1 MKKLLFI
8 LMSVLAFLGWSTVC
22 AQDYSAEFKDA
33 EGMKSAFG
41 EQNFTLA
48 GKSWYA
54 TCGYYDNSAKD
65 HFRLGR
71 RTKDSA
77 VAAKIE
83 SKFTSLGIS
92 EKGAVLEMKWDF
104 ENITAFN
111 IVSSY
116 NWDAGTKVFLLISTD
131 GGTTYEILK
140 TETIAEKDPSGAI
153 VERIFSD
160 GVAREKARYA
170 LALEGAKEGQ
180 CRLNLTKVFTNKRGD
195 VDETAPEVDK
205 ILTKST
211 VPTAIEVYFNEA
223 VTKAS
228 AEAVANYR
236 IEGLAVTAAA
246 LAEGDK
252 MVTLTTAAMTAGT
265 EYTLV
270 INGVEDAA
278 GNKMENVSTKF
289 SFGYAEVADLAALC
303 AMRETYVEGQ
313 KYLVKGELVITA
325 IVGKNGSN
333 QTTTNAWVQDKGCDK
348 AVGHSMM
355 LYYVNNL
362 FPETAKIG
370 DVISGLVGELTVYND
385 LIEMQYFDT
394 AMIEFTGET
403 AEVTVDDVTIDQLKG
418 SDKLQYQNAMVR
430 IKDVMFADG
439 GKFEANK
446 SYKVTDGTTNID
458 VRTNREGSYLG
469 ETIPSKNTN
478 VVGYVGYYSGNCQIS
493 PRMKEDINNDPTAN
507 ENRADIEYAVY
518 PNPTSGIL
526 NVEVAGDFHVSVY
539 NLNGVQLM
547 RRAATGKIQA
557 DLSKLAQGVYV
568 VEISTAK
575 GMVYTKVVVR

>member
-22 AQDYSAEFKDA
+22 AQEATPKTDLIISEYVEGSSNNKALEIYNGTGQDVDLSAYKIVQENRSNSGNENTF
-33 EGMKSAFG
+33 ELELSG
-41 EQNFTLA
+41 TLA
-48 GKSWYA
+48 NGATYVIVNKQAGSDLQGKADLLDSKVMGFNGDDALFIYK
-54 TCGYYDNSAKD
+54 GE
-65 HFRLGR
+65 
-71 RTKDSA
+71 TKIDA
-77 VAAKIE
+77 V
-83 SKFTSLGIS
+83 GIR
-92 EKGAVLEMKWDF
+92 GADKWDGGVDATLRRKCDKGPNTTWSIDEWDKF
-104 ENITAFN
+104 EIDDF
-111 IVSSY
+111 
-116 NWDAGTKVFLLISTD
+116 
-131 GGTTYEILK
+131 
-140 TETIAEKDPSGAI
+140 SGLGAHC
-153 VERIFSD
+153 
-160 GVAREKARYA
+160 GV
-170 LALEGAKEGQ
+170 
-180 CRLNLTKVFTNKRGD
+180 D
-195 VDETAPEVDK
+195 VKAPEVDK
-205 ILTKST
+205 ILTKSSVNT
-211 VPTAIEVYFNEA
+211 VIEVYFTKE

-228 AEAVANYR
+228 AEIVANYA

-246 LAEGDK
+246 LAEGNK

-469 ETIPSKNTN
+469 ETIPSNKTN

-493 PRMKEDINNDPTAN
+493 PRIKEDIGANTDPTAN
-507 ENRADIEYAVY
+507 ESRADIEYAVY

-526 NVEVAGDFHVSVY
+526 NVEVVGDFHVSVY

-547 RRAATGKIQA
+547 RRAATGKVQA
-557 DLSKLAQGVYV
+557 DLSNLAQGVYV

-575 GMVYTKVVVR
+575 GMIYTKVVVR

>member
-8 LMSVLAFLGWSTVC
+8 LMSVLAFFGWSTVC
-22 AQDYSAEFKDA
+22 AQEAYTKITSADELVEDGIYLIASAEYGMAMSMPFTNNIARERVAVTIANGVISTEVATVATDDLPYEIVLKKNGENWSLYDLVNQKYIARTTEDKNQIQNQDDPYEWKITIDA
-33 EGMKSAFG
+33 EGNA
-41 EQNFTLA
+41 
-48 GKSWYA
+48 
-54 TCGYYDNSAKD
+54 D
-65 HFRLGR
+65 
-71 RTKDSA
+71 
-77 VAAKIE
+77 
-83 SKFTSLGIS
+83 
-92 EKGAVLEMKWDF
+92 
-104 ENITAFN
+104 
-111 IVSSY
+111 IVSLESTPRRILY
-116 NWDAGTKVFLLISTD
+116 NNKAGQERFAAYKQVTETTGNVVQLYKK
-131 GGTTYEILK
+131 GGTY
-140 TETIAEKDPSGAI
+140 
-153 VERIFSD
+153 
-160 GVAREKARYA
+160 
-170 LALEGAKEGQ
+170 
-180 CRLNLTKVFTNKRGD
+180 

-205 ILTKST
+205 ILTKSET
-211 VPTAIEVYFNEA
+211 PTSIEVYFNEA

-228 AEAVANYR
+228 AESAANYR

-394 AMIEFTGET
+394 TMIKFTGET
-403 AEVTVDDVTIDQLKG
+403 AEVTIDNVTISELKG
-418 SDKLQYQNAMVR
+418 SNKLQYQNAMVQ
-430 IKDVMFADG
+430 IKGVEFADG
-439 GKFEANK
+439 GDNFEENK
-446 SYKVTDGTTNID
+446 SYNISDGNSTI
-458 VRTNREGSYLG
+458 VLRTNREGSYLG
-469 ETIPSKNTN
+469 EKIPLNKTD
-478 VVGYVGYYSGNCQIS
+478 VRGYVGYYSGSCQIS
-493 PRMKEDINNDPTAN
+493 PRTKEDIGVNDPTAN
-507 ENRADIEYAVY
+507 EGRADIEYAVY

-526 NVEVAGDFHVSVY
+526 NVEVAGDFRVAVY

-547 RRAATGKIQA
+547 RHAAAGKVQA

-575 GMVYTKVVVR
+575 GTAYTKVVVR

>member
-22 AQDYSAEFKDA
+22 AQTDLFFSEYIEGTKGNNKALEIFNGTGADVDLSAYTVKQDNNGKGWKFD
-33 EGMKSAFG
+33 
-41 EQNFTLA
+41 FTLSGTLKKGTA
-48 GKSWYA
+48 LVLLHNESDA
-54 TCGYYDNSAKD
+54 S
-65 HFRLGR
+65 LL
-71 RTKDSA
+71 
-77 VAAKIE
+77 AAYPD
-83 SKFTSLGIS
+83 
-92 EKGAVLEMKWDF
+92 AVLP
-104 ENITAFN
+104 
-111 IVSSY
+111 
-116 NWDAGTKVFLLISTD
+116 
-131 GGTTYEILK
+131 TTYLMGFNGNDAIGLFKGEELIDIIGVFGSSEDYGKDVDMKRKCDATAPSDTYNVADWDVTAL
-140 TETIAEKDPSGAI
+140 TAGAFVLSEYEGLGTHCGSNPAE
-153 VERIFSD
+153 
-160 GVAREKARYA
+160 
-170 LALEGAKEGQ
+170 
-180 CRLNLTKVFTNKRGD
+180 
-195 VDETAPEVDK
+195 DETAPKVDK
-205 ILTKST
+205 ILTKSN
-211 VPTAIEVYFNEA
+211 VPTSIEVYFNEA

-394 AMIEFTGET
+394 TMIEFTGET
-403 AEVTVDDVTIDQLKG
+403 AEVTIDNVTISELKG
-418 SDKLQYQNAMVR
+418 SNKLQYQNAMVQ
-430 IKDVMFADG
+430 IKGVEFADAG
-439 GKFEANK
+439 DNFAENK
-446 SYKVTDGTTNID
+446 SYNISDGNSTI
-458 VRTNREGSYLG
+458 VLRTNREGSYLG
-469 ETIPSKNTN
+469 EKIPLNKTD
-478 VVGYVGYYSGNCQIS
+478 VRGYVGYYSGSCQIS
-493 PRMKEDINNDPTAN
+493 PRTKEDIGVLGGVAN
-507 ENRADIEYAVY
+507 ENRSNIEYAVY

-526 NVEVAGDFHVSVY
+526 NVEVAGDFRVAVY

-547 RRAATGKIQA
+547 RRAATDKVQA
-557 DLSKLAQGVYV
+557 DLSKLVQGVYV
-568 VEISTAK
+568 VEISTEK
-575 GMVYTKVVVR
+575 GTVYTKVVVR